1 MEAGVARNLQYPTWI
16 ESESFGR
23 KPTGSLRFGRR
34 LWEDQKV
41 RVVVSAHFPVQASSN
56 RNRSVSFEV
65 SCSSYKNFS
74 ASTLESG
81 SFHAPYDETLTLKNK
96 SQEIEPYLNGHS
108 VYLVGL
114 MGSGKTTVGKILS
127 HVLSYSFIDSD
138 TLIEQEV
145 NGMSVAEIFKLHG
158 ENFFRKKETWKLDQH
173 LELVLANMTIINLCV
188 HSNTCA
194 HFQLNKSFYILLPV
208 FQSEVLQGLSSKKKL
223 VVSTGGGA
231 VVWDQNWNYMQ
242 KKGISVWL
250 DVPLEAL
257 AQRIAAVG
265 THSRPLLH
273 HEPGDPYTKALKRLS
288 YLLEQRGKNYAK
300 ANARVSLEE
309 IAGKL
314 GYTDVSDLTPT
325 EIAIEALEQIEG
337 YLKKEGGMAIAGL

>member
-1 MEAGVARNLQYPTWI
+1 MEVGVACKLKCPTWM
-16 ESESFGR
+16 ESERFGR
-23 KPTGSLRFGRR
+23 KSTGSLRFGRI
-34 LWEDQKV
+34 LKQDQKV
-41 RVVVSAHFPVQASSN
+41 RVVVSAHFPVQTSN
-56 RNRSVSFEV
+56 RHRSISFEV

-74 ASTLESG
+74 ASTLETG
-81 SFHAPYDETLTLKNK
+81 TVHVPYAEALTLKNK

-108 VYLVGL
+108 IYLVGL

-127 HVLSYSFIDSD
+127 HVLSYSFYDSD
-138 TLIEQEV
+138 ALIEQEV

-158 ENFFRKKETWKLDQH
+158 ESFFRKKET
-173 LELVLANMTIINLCV
+173 E
-188 HSNTCA
+188 
-194 HFQLNKSFYILLPV
+194 ILRR
-208 FQSEVLQGLSSKKKL
+208 LSSKKQL
-223 VVSTGGGA
+223 VASTGGGA
-231 VVWDQNWNYMQ
+231 VVQDENWDYMQ
-242 KKGISVWL
+242 KKGIIVWL

-273 HEPGDPYTKALKRLS
+273 YEPGDPYTKALKRLS

-309 IAGKL
+309 IASKL
-314 GYTDVSDLTPT
+314 GYRDVSDLTPT

-337 YLKKEGGMAIAGL
+337 YLKKEGGMAIAGLLF

>member
-1 MEAGVARNLQYPTWI
+1 MEAGVACKLNYPTWI
-16 ESESFGR
+16 RFGR
-23 KPTGSLRFGRR
+23 KSTGSLRFDRIAKQ
-34 LWEDQKV
+34 EHKT
-41 RVVVSAHFPVQASSN
+41 RVVVSAHFPVQTSSN
-56 RNRSVSFEV
+56 RHRSVSLEV
-65 SCSSYKNFS
+65 SCSSYTNFS
-74 ASTLESG
+74 ASTMETG
-81 SFHAPYDETLTLKNK
+81 SIHAPYDEALMLKNK
-96 SQEIEPYLNGHS
+96 SLEVEPYLNGHS
-108 VYLVGL
+108 IYLVGL

-127 HVLSYSFIDSD
+127 HVLGYSFCDSD

-158 ENFFRKKETWKLDQH
+158 ESFFRKKET
-173 LELVLANMTIINLCV
+173 
-188 HSNTCA
+188 
-194 HFQLNKSFYILLPV
+194 
-208 FQSEVLQGLSSKKKL
+208 EVLQRLSSKKQL

-231 VVWDQNWNYMQ
+231 VVRDVNWDYMQ
-242 KKGISVWL
+242 KKGIVVWL

-273 HEPGDPYTKALKRLS
+273 YEDGDPYTKALKRLS

-314 GYTDVSDLTPT
+314 GYRDVSDLTPT
-325 EIAIEALEQIEG
+325 EIAIEALEQIEV
-337 YLKKEGGMAIAGL
+337 YLKEEDGMAIAGL